1 VLHVELVIALG
12 PLAKKVLLNSVMS
25 WSDLISC
32 LIDNYQ
38 IPARTYDTKEGGGN
52 FLGVPPSI
60 FNGEGY
66 TLAKFFWAQ
75 RATSSNYPFEHSPNE
90 NLSFRLGNSS

>member
-12 PLAKKVLLNSVMS
+12 PVAKKVLLNSVMS
-25 WSDLISC
+25 QSDLISC

-38 IPARTYDTKEGGGN
+38 IPTRTYDAKEAGGN

-60 FNGEGY
+60 FNSEGY
-66 TLAKFFWAQ
+66 TLTKFF
-75 RATSSNYPFEHSPNE
+75 
-90 NLSFRLGNSS
+90 